1 MVLDDDVSVEGASDV
16 VAFYGVFDGHGGRA
30 AAEFLRENLMK
41 NVIENENFMSD
52 PERALK
58 EAFLRTDEDFYGAAP
73 GETSGST
80 GLAACV
86 IGGKLYI
93 ANAGDCRAVLS
104 RKGKAIE
111 LSQDQKPSSQGE
123 LERIK
128 KAGGFVED
136 GYVNGLLGVS
146 RAFGDWHIEGLK
158 GRGGKAGPVT
168 VDPEIEKTRL
178 TEDDEFLILAP

>member
-1 MVLDDDVSVEGASDV
+1 M

-104 RKGKAIE
+104 RKGKAID

-128 KAGGFVED
+128 RRVVSSRTDTSTVCSASRERSEIGTSR
-136 GYVNGLLGVS
+136 VS
-146 RAFGDWHIEGLK
+146 RDEEG
-158 GRGGKAGPVT
+158 
-168 VDPEIEKTRL
+168 RL
-178 TEDDEFLILAP
+178 VRSPSILR